1 MTGPAMRSAPV
12 TGPATSSDGNYVSAP
27 GASYAAARPVVN
39 YTSTASTPAATYAA
53 TYASAQAS
61 TRASVP
67 TSTSTAAA
75 ATHTHTNDFV
85 SGEQYRYALT
95 NFAIAHKKVEEQRSQ
110 LEEQERQI
118 ARLQARIATLEGSSS
133 SSISVAGAR
142 AAGGS
147 SIDDFSIKNAASQ
160 LERTINRWAN
170 EILRV
175 APAPAA
181 VLKDAVLTDVSSAG
195 DTGLFS
201 EARPMLVQS
210 LLRHAMAEAIS
221 EGFINCLIV
230 TSVADANVQLSRIHE
245 HLFTRDPTVA
255 AVWRRQTFTA
265 AVENVA
271 PETTR
276 SIFEEHLP
284 SLAAIL
290 QDKSD
295 DQLGTRK
302 VLEDAYR
309 FSRMLHG
316 APAAAGP
323 AADTF
328 YRSFIPEVGSTL
340 YPRHVELAKRCRRSE
355 RGEVD
360 RVGATIFP
368 GLVKVSRNQPGPGVT
383 SGDAN
388 TVVRRAQVICE
399 CALQATGYPGSNMPQ
414 MPTM

>member
-1 MTGPAMRSAPV
+1 MQ
-12 TGPATSSDGNYVSAP
+12 TSSSLVSTNI
-27 GASYAAARPVVN
+27 SSHVSVVRDV
-39 YTSTASTPAATYAA
+39 YSFPHTVSP
-53 TYASAQAS
+53 
-61 TRASVP
+61 SVFQNRRGQVLISFP
-67 TSTSTAAA
+67 L
-75 ATHTHTNDFV
+75 
-85 SGEQYRYALT
+85 GLLYC
-95 NFAIAHKKVEEQRSQ
+95 I
-110 LEEQERQI
+110 
-118 ARLQARIATLEGSSS
+118 RIG
-133 SSISVAGAR
+133 
-142 AAGGS
+142 
-147 SIDDFSIKNAASQ
+147 
-160 LERTINRWAN
+160 
-170 EILRV
+170 
-175 APAPAA
+175 
-181 VLKDAVLTDVSSAG
+181 
-195 DTGLFS
+195 
-201 EARPMLVQS
+201 
-210 LLRHAMAEAIS
+210 
-221 EGFINCLIV
+221 
-230 TSVADANVQLSRIHE
+230 
-245 HLFTRDPTVA
+245 DPTVA

-340 YPRHVELAKRCRRSE
+340 YPRQVELAKRCRRSE

-368 GLVKVSRNQPGPGVT
+368 GLVKVSRNQPGPGVS

-414 MPTM
+414 TPTM